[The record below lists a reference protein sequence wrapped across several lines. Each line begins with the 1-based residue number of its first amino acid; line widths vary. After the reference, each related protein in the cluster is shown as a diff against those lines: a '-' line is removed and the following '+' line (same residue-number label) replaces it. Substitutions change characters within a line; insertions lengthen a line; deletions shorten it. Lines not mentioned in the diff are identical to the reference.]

1 VIDPSISLTLRSVL
15 DSLRGGI
22 RRDRAAGELLANA
35 SWWLDCTVG
44 TAVTASSWAFDDDDA
59 ALINGRLTEAPY
71 LAAIGF
77 LVAIDIIPVSESLA
91 TGCAKVMQRAA
102 RTVERTG
109 YADDPLVLAGL
120 WLLAKKID
128 HAAEPKLRK
137 AAQLVAAAD
146 DLSPVIAAIL
156 SLIDETVSLKIRP
169 FVTHDAV
176 ELAVAIC
183 VAAANPAICARLFP
197 QVALDEAGSKLM
209 AAACSGAATPADGL
223 ETSITAI
230 ALSRAIGAASGGKP
244 VARAYRGE
252 TVDVAFVV
260 ALREE
265 FRHLHPSLQECTA
278 IEIGD
283 RQYYRGRIGRDGA
296 HSAVATFIGDM
307 GPVPAA
313 TVSSLLIEKWKP
325 RHVVLVGIAG
335 GVNKDVHLGDVV
347 VATQVDSYL
356 DSGKAVDSEGA
367 FELLPSGAVF
377 RADRKLVSLVRNL
390 EFTQPNV
397 FQEWQR
403 KCRRAYESDQGLTA
417 SGPLAREPQLHDGLI
432 ASGPVVGA
440 SDAFRRWL
448 LRRDRSYKAIEME
461 GAGVLWA
468 AEQAWQPPRTL
479 VVRGISDRA
488 DPNKA
493 ELDDGGRGAIRA
505 WAMQNAVG
513 FVWALLDAGML
524 V

>member
-1 VIDPSISLTLRSVL
+1 MDTSVSLTLRSVL
-15 DSLRGGI
+15 DTLRSGI
-22 RRDRAAGELLANA
+22 RRDRGPGELLANA
-35 SWWLDCTVG
+35 SWWLDCMAG
-44 TAVTASSWAFDDDDA
+44 TAAKASPWALEGDGGSVQDA
-59 ALINGRLTEAPY
+59 RLTEAPY

-77 LVAIDIIPVSESLA
+77 LVAIEIIPIAESL
-91 TGCAKVMQRAA
+91 TVGCTKVMQRAA

-120 WLLAKKID
+120 WLLAKRLQ

-137 AAQLVAAAD
+137 AAQQAVVSDEVPPA
-146 DLSPVIAAIL
+146 VAAIL
-156 SLIDETVSLKIRP
+156 SLIDESVGCEARP
-169 FVTHDAV
+169 FAAHGAV

-183 VAAANPAICARLFP
+183 VASANAAVCGRLFP
-197 QVALDEAGSKLM
+197 RICLDDAGARLM
-209 AAACSGAATPADGL
+209 AAACSGAVTPADGL
-223 ETSITAI
+223 EASITAI
-230 ALSRAIGAASGGKP
+230 ALSRAITAASEGHS
-244 VARAYRGE
+244 VARTHSE

-265 FRHLHPSLQECTA
+265 FRQLHPWLRDCAAVEV
-278 IEIGD
+278 GD
-283 RQYYRGRIGRDGA
+283 RQYYRARVGRDGA

-313 TVSSLLIEKWKP
+313 AVSSVLIEKWKP
-325 RHVVLVGIAG
+325 RYVVLVGIG
-335 GVNKDVHLGDVV
+335 GSLSKDVHLGDVV

-356 DSGKAVDSEGA
+356 DSGKAIDDEGA

-390 EFTQPNV
+390 EFTQPAV
-397 FQEWQR
+397 FGEWQR
-403 KCRRAYESDQGLTA
+403 RCRDGYEGNHN
-417 SGPLAREPQLHDGLI
+417 LAATGSLMRETQLHDGFI
-432 ASGPVVGA
+432 ASGPIVGA

-448 LRRDRSYKAIEME
+448 LRRDRAYKAVEME

-493 ELDDGGRGAIRA
+493 ELDDVGRGAIRA
-505 WAMQNAVG
+505 WAMQNAVA
-513 FVWALLDAGML
+513 FVWALLDGGML
-524 V
+524 S